1 MFLPDT
7 IDLAESKKYI
17 LSIRLRPNGFYFS
30 IHCPFDQSVFYQ
42 NSTTFK
48 ANSNYL
54 KNIEQLIF
62 DYSFFSYNYK
72 QINVVCVED
81 ETTFVPNKF
90 YNEQMESRLLSF
102 NYNNPKEYVISN
114 EIKTQD
120 CRVIFGI
127 DGSIHNFLSRALL
140 NPNFSSHLSYLIPFF
155 HHTHSKESSALFVN
169 FNDDNRTDIIAFDK
183 EKLIF
188 AKTLRTTNCL
198 DISYYIQKTW
208 ETLNLNIQ
216 SDKLLFAGNI
226 KKNSECIEMLK
237 KVVLNTE
244 NLSFKLPN
252 ALKINADEVPTEI
265 LNLLCEL

>member
-30 IHCPFDQSVFYQ
+30 IHCPSDQSVFYQ

-81 ETTFVPNKF
+81 ETTFVPNEF
-90 YNEQMESRLLSF
+90 FNEQMKSKFLSF
-102 NYNNPKEYVISN
+102 NYNNPKEHVISN
-114 EIKTQD
+114 EIKAQD

-127 DGSIHNFLSRALL
+127 DASIHNFLSRALL
-140 NPNFSSHLSYLIPFF
+140 NPSFSSHLSYLIPFF
-155 HHTHSKESSALFVN
+155 NHMHSNDSSALFVN
-169 FNDDNRTDIIAFDK
+169 FNDDSMTDIIAFDK

-188 AKTLRTTNCL
+188 AKTLRATGYLN
-198 DISYYIQKTW
+198 ISYFIQKTW

-216 SDKLLFAGNI
+216 SDKLIFAGNI
-226 KKNSECIEMLK
+226 TDHSECIEMLK
-237 KVVLNTE
+237 KVILNTE

-252 ALKINADEVPTEI
+252 ALKINTEEVPTEI